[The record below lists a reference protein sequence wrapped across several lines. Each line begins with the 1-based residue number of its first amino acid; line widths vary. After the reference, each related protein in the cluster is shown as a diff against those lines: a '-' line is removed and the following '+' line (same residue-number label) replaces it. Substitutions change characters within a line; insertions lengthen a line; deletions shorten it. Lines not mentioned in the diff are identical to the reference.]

1 MSKVSVEIRVSGEV
15 YLDLETDEFDGLDSD
30 QMAEAI
36 ADMADSACDVV
47 QADTN
52 DVFDAVEAVKNA
64 LDM

>member
-30 QMAEAI
+30 QMAAAI

-47 QADTN
+47 QADTD